1 MVTSLGLVTLGLFC
15 AVWSFLGWARTERAL
30 RRHEALPGA
39 SGLVVAWVGLV
50 VCATIVV
57 AGVLVT
63 WLVLAAASVVYV
75 LALRFGDAR

>member
-1 MVTSLGLVTLGLFC
+1 M
-15 AVWSFLGWARTERAL
+15 AV
-30 RRHEALPGA
+30 
-39 SGLVVAWVGLV
+39 VGLV